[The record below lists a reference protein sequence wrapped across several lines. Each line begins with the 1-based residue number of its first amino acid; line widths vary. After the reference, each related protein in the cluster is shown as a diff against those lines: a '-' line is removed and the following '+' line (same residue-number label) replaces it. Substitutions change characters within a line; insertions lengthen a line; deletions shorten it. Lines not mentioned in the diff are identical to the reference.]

1 MESFR
6 IYEIDYSVS
15 PGGINS
21 FEVYPDLDND
31 YDTGGYPLYET
42 EHLANAVKFC
52 YNNGVNFSFYGLA
65 QYNKAEELFDPAPA
79 VRDLTNVSAY

>member
-1 MESFR
+1 METFR

-15 PGGINS
+15 PGGVNS

-42 EHLANAVKFC
+42 EHLEHAIKFC

-65 QYNKAEELFDPAPA
+65 QNELDELITDPAPA